1 MKKILPINKN
11 LFFKG
16 YTHHAFRNAI
26 ISSPEKVHEDEKD
39 SIAEIEVNNFQN
51 FSWQKII
58 QDISYTINNDSL
70 VFYSHPYSQNQNAFF
85 AKKCNKSDE
94 KISLTINKQ
103 MYTNY
108 YVSVHIFLIP

>member
-51 FSWQKII
+51 FSWK
-58 QDISYTINNDSL
+58 
-70 VFYSHPYSQNQNAFF
+70 
-85 AKKCNKSDE
+85 
-94 KISLTINKQ
+94 
-103 MYTNY
+103 
-108 YVSVHIFLIP
+108 